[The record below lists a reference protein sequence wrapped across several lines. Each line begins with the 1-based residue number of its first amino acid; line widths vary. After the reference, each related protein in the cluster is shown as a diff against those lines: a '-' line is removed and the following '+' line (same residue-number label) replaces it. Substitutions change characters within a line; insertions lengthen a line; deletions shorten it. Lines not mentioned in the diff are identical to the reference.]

1 MFGSPRTPLPVA
13 VALGALSTVA
23 FYTLIVLPLSG
34 RHEASLP
41 SIAAIT
47 SANAPVGSAN
57 AANDAGSETILDSGV
72 TDEDAGPAVHPFRVA
87 DLASDST
94 VEIKTDTV
102 GHRAMI
108 TALLAAPL
116 SRAQAQRIVN
126 AFEKVRS
133 LGSTQ
138 PKDSFSIAKTKAGGK
153 VVAFEYQSSP
163 IDVWQAVTTDAD
175 GGIDTTAG
183 TGELEA
189 KKLDIQLDKKRVG
202 VGFVVGDDLRASLAK
217 AGLDVSTEKN
227 GDSIVTMLDDALD
240 GHAELADVRSGARL
254 RIVATEERIDGNF
267 VKYGEVDAVEYF
279 AANPKV
285 PPVRTY
291 YSPASKGYFDA
302 KGRQPTHGG
311 WRMPIP
317 LARISSRF
325 NPHRMHPVLH
335 TVMPHNGVDFS
346 APPGTPIYS
355 TAAGTVIVAGD
366 SGPCGNMVKIEHAG
380 GLVSAYCHMSR
391 FAAGLH
397 VGEHVESRQLV
408 GYVGST
414 GRATGPHLHFAIK
427 RGDVFIDPLSLKLD
441 GVRLVPVANR
451 DDFEASRKDLDAAL
465 DAIPLPAAPAFA
477 DVDAG
482 ADGDDTILE
491 TE

>member
-1 MFGSPRTPLPVA
+1 M
-13 VALGALSTVA
+13 
-23 FYTLIVLPLSG
+23 
-34 RHEASLP
+34 
-41 SIAAIT
+41 T
-47 SANAPVGSAN
+47 SAAAPSAEAD
-57 AANDAGSETILDSGV
+57 AAL
-72 TDEDAGPAVHPFRVA
+72 EDAGADAGDVVDAGATAHPFRVA
-87 DLASDST
+87 DLASDSSISI
-94 VEIKTDTV
+94 VNGVV

-108 TALLAAPL
+108 TALLAAPV
-116 SRAQAQRIVN
+116 SRKEAQRIVN
-126 AFEKVRS
+126 AFASVRS
-133 LGSTQ
+133 LGATQ
-138 PKDSFSIAKTKAGGK
+138 PKDTFSIAKQKDGGK

-163 IDVWQAVTTDAD
+163 LDIWVAASPTLTGESD
-175 GGIDTTAG
+175 GGASTS
-183 TGELEA
+183 ELEA
-189 KKLDIQLDKKRVG
+189 KKLDIVLDKKRVG
-202 VGFVVGDDLRASLAK
+202 VGLVVAEDLRASLAK
-217 AGLDVSTEKN
+217 AGLDVDTDKT
-227 GDSIVTMLDDALD
+227 GASIVTMLDDALD
-240 GHAELADVRSGARL
+240 GHAELADIRPGSRL
-254 RIVATEERIDGNF
+254 RIVATEERIEGNF
-267 VKYGEVDAVEYF
+267 VRYGEVDAVEYF
-279 AANPKV
+279 PASAHGV
-285 PPVRTY
+285 PVRTY
-291 YSPASKGYFDA
+291 YSPASRGYFDA

-465 DAIPLPAAPAFA
+465 DAITLPAAPAFA

-482 ADGDDTILE
+482 PDNGDDTILE
-491 TE
+491 SPE

>member
-1 MFGSPRTPLPVA
+1 MFGSARTPLPIA
-13 VALGALSTVA
+13 VLLGALSTVA
-23 FYTLIVLPLSG
+23 FYTLIVVPLSG
-34 RHEASLP
+34 HHDASPP

-47 SANAPVGSAN
+47 SANAPVASAN
-57 AANDAGSETILDSGV
+57 AANDGGMEIGQDSGV
-72 TDEDAGPAVHPFRVA
+72 IDAGPVVHQFRVA
-87 DLASDST
+87 DLATDDT
-94 VEIKTDTV
+94 IEIKTDTV

-126 AFEKVRS
+126 AFERVRS

-138 PKDSFSIAKTKAGGK
+138 PKDSFSIAKTKSGGK
-153 VVAFEYQSSP
+153 VVAFEYQSSKV
-163 IDVWQAVTTDAD
+163 DVWQAVAAD
-175 GGIDTTAG
+175 GDAGVGASVG
-183 TGELEA
+183 TGDLEA
-189 KKLDIQLDKKRVG
+189 KKLEILLDKKRVTA
-202 VGFVVGDDLRASLAK
+202 GFLVGDDLRASLAK
-217 AGLDVSTEKN
+217 SGFDVGTEKN

-240 GHAELADVRSGARL
+240 GHAELADIRPGARL
-254 RIVATEERIDGNF
+254 RIVATEQRIEGTF
-267 VKYGEVDAVEYF
+267 VSYAEVDAVEYF
-279 AANPKV
+279 PASAHAQ
-285 PPVRTY
+285 PVRTY

-317 LARISSRF
+317 FARISSRF

-366 SGPCGNMVKIEHAG
+366 GGPCGNMVKLEHSG

-441 GVRLVPVANR
+441 GVRLVPVQNR
-451 DDFEASRKDLDAAL
+451 DDFEAARKDLDAAL

-482 ADGDDTILE
+482 SDNADDTILE

>member
-1 MFGSPRTPLPVA
+1 M
-13 VALGALSTVA
+13 GALSTVA

-34 RHEASLP
+34 RHQAPLP

-47 SANAPVGSAN
+47 SANAPLADAG
-57 AANDAGSETILDSGV
+57 NDAATETIPDAGAL
-72 TDEDAGPAVHPFRVA
+72 DAGPVAHQFRVA
-87 DLASDST
+87 DLATDT
-94 VEIKTDTV
+94 TIEIKTDTV

-108 TALLAAPL
+108 TALLASSL
-116 SRAQAQRIVN
+116 SRKEAQRIVN

-138 PKDSFSIAKTKAGGK
+138 PKDSFSIAKTKSGAK

-163 IDVWQAVTTDAD
+163 IDVWQAVAAD
-175 GGIDTTAG
+175 GDAGVG

-189 KKLDIQLDKKRVG
+189 KKLEIQLDKKRVA
-202 VGFVVGDDLRASLAK
+202 VGLLVGDDLRSSLAK
-217 AGLDVSTEKN
+217 AGLDVDTDKT
-227 GDSIVTMLDDALD
+227 GASIVTMLDDALD
-240 GHAELADVRSGARL
+240 GHAELADIRPGARL
-254 RIVATEERIDGNF
+254 RIVATEERIEGNF
-267 VKYGEVDAVEYF
+267 VRYGEVDAVEYF
-279 AANPKV
+279 PASAHAQ
-285 PPVRTY
+285 PVRTY

-311 WRMPIP
+311 FRMPIP

-366 SGPCGNMVKIEHAG
+366 GGPCGNMVKIEHAN
-380 GLVSAYCHMSR
+380 GLISAYCHMSR
-391 FAAGLH
+391 FAAGLR
-397 VGEHVESRQLV
+397 VGQHVESRQLV

-427 RGDVFIDPLSLKLD
+427 RGEAFIDPLSLKLD

-451 DDFEASRKDLDAAL
+451 DDFEVARKDLDAAL

-482 ADGDDTILE
+482 ADNGDDTILE
-491 TE
+491 SE

>member
-1 MFGSPRTPLPVA
+1 M
-13 VALGALSTVA
+13 
-23 FYTLIVLPLSG
+23 
-34 RHEASLP
+34 
-41 SIAAIT
+41 
-47 SANAPVGSAN
+47 
-57 AANDAGSETILDSGV
+57 
-72 TDEDAGPAVHPFRVA
+72 A
-87 DLASDST
+87 DLATDNS

-133 LGSTQ
+133 LGVTQ
-138 PKDSFSIAKTKAGGK
+138 PKDSFSIAKTKSGGK

-163 IDVWQAVTTDAD
+163 IDVWQAVPGDGDA
-175 GGIDTTAG
+175 GVG
-183 TGELEA
+183 TGELET
-189 KKLDIQLDKKRVG
+189 KKLEIVLDKKRVTAG
-202 VGFVVGDDLRASLAK
+202 LLVGDDLRASLAK
-217 AGLDVSTEKN
+217 AGLDISTEKN

-240 GHAELADVRSGARL
+240 GHAELADIRPGARL
-254 RIVATEERIDGNF
+254 RIVATEERIEGNF
-267 VKYGEVDAVEYF
+267 VRYGEVDAVEYF
-279 AANPKV
+279 PASAHATPI
-285 PPVRTY
+285 RTY
-291 YSPASKGYFDA
+291 YSPVSKGYFDA

-311 WRMPIP
+311 WRTPIP

-335 TVMPHNGVDFS
+335 VVMPHNGVDFS

-366 SGPCGNMVKIEHAG
+366 GGPCGNMVKIEHSN

-391 FAAGLH
+391 FASGLH
-397 VGEHVESRQLV
+397 SGQHVESRQLI
-408 GYVGST
+408 GYVGQT

-427 RGDVFIDPLSLKLD
+427 RGDAFIDPLSLKLD

-451 DDFEASRKDLDAAL
+451 DEFEASRKDLDAAL
-465 DAIPLPAAPAFA
+465 DAIPLPAAPAFL

-482 ADGDDTILE
+482 ADNGDDTILE

>member
-1 MFGSPRTPLPVA
+1 LFGSPRTPLPIA

-34 RHEASLP
+34 RHQAPLP

-47 SANAPVGSAN
+47 SADAPVASAF
-57 AANDAGSETILDSGV
+57 AVNDAGNETIQDSGIV
-72 TDEDAGPAVHPFRVA
+72 DAGPIAHQFRVA
-87 DLASDST
+87 DLASDDT
-94 VEIKTDTV
+94 IEIKTDTV

-138 PKDSFSIAKTKAGGK
+138 PKDSFSIAKTKSGGK

-163 IDVWQAVTTDAD
+163 IDVWQAVASDGDA
-175 GGIDTTAG
+175 GVG

-189 KKLDIQLDKKRVG
+189 KKLEIVLDRKRVTA
-202 VGFVVGDDLRASLAK
+202 GFLVGDDLRASLAK
-217 AGLDVSTEKN
+217 AGMDISTEKN

-240 GHAELADVRSGARL
+240 GHAELADIRPGARL
-254 RIVATEERIDGNF
+254 RIVATEERIEGNF
-267 VKYGEVDAVEYF
+267 VRYGEVDAVEYF
-279 AANPKV
+279 PASAHAQ
-285 PPVRTY
+285 PVRTY

-366 SGPCGNMVKIEHAG
+366 GGPCGNMVKIEHSN

-427 RGDVFIDPLSLKLD
+427 RGDAFIDPLSLKLD

-465 DAIPLPAAPAFA
+465 DAIPLPAAPAFS

-482 ADGDDTILE
+482 ADNADDTILE

>member
-1 MFGSPRTPLPVA
+1 
-13 VALGALSTVA
+13 LGALSTVA

-34 RHEASLP
+34 RHMAPAPSL
-41 SIAAIT
+41 AAVT
-47 SANAPVGSAN
+47 SANAAD
-57 AANDAGSETILDSGV
+57 AAAIDANDAGNEDGP
-72 TDEDAGPAVHPFRVA
+72 DGGADDAGPAAHLFRVA
-87 DLASDST
+87 DLANDDT
-94 VEIKTDTV
+94 IEIKTDTV

-108 TALLAAPL
+108 SALLAAPL
-116 SRAQAQRIVN
+116 SRKEALRIVS

-138 PKDSFSIAKTKAGGK
+138 PKDTFSIAKTKSGGK
-153 VVAFEYQSSP
+153 VVAFEYESSP
-163 IDVWQAVTTDAD
+163 IDVWQAVAGDAD
-175 GGIDTTAG
+175 GGVG
-183 TGELEA
+183 SGELEA
-189 KKLDIQLDKKRVG
+189 KKLDIQLDKKRVA
-202 VGFVVGDDLRASLAK
+202 VGLLVGDDLRSSLAK
-217 AGLDVSTEKN
+217 AGLDVGTEKN

-240 GHAELADVRSGARL
+240 GHAELADIRPGARL

-279 AANPKV
+279 PASAHAQ
-285 PPVRTY
+285 PVRTY
-291 YSPASKGYFDA
+291 YSPQSKGYFDA

-311 WRMPIP
+311 FRMPIP

-366 SGPCGNMVKIEHAG
+366 GGPCGNMVKIEHAN
-380 GLVSAYCHMSR
+380 GLISAYCHMSR

-397 VGEHVESRQLV
+397 PGQHVESRQLV
-408 GYVGST
+408 GYVGAT

-427 RGDVFIDPLSLKLD
+427 RGDAFIDPLSLKLD

-451 DDFEASRKDLDAAL
+451 DDFEAARKDLDAAL

-482 ADGDDTILE
+482 ADNGDDTILE
-491 TE
+491 SE

>member
-1 MFGSPRTPLPVA
+1 
-13 VALGALSTVA
+13 
-23 FYTLIVLPLSG
+23 
-34 RHEASLP
+34 
-41 SIAAIT
+41 
-47 SANAPVGSAN
+47 
-57 AANDAGSETILDSGV
+57 
-72 TDEDAGPAVHPFRVA
+72 
-87 DLASDST
+87 
-94 VEIKTDTV
+94 
-102 GHRAMI
+102 
-108 TALLAAPL
+108 
-116 SRAQAQRIVN
+116 
-126 AFEKVRS
+126 
-133 LGSTQ
+133 
-138 PKDSFSIAKTKAGGK
+138 
-153 VVAFEYQSSP
+153 
-163 IDVWQAVTTDAD
+163 
-175 GGIDTTAG
+175 
-183 TGELEA
+183 
-189 KKLDIQLDKKRVG
+189 
-202 VGFVVGDDLRASLAK
+202 LRASLAK
-217 AGLDVSTEKN
+217 AGFDVGTEKN

-240 GHAELADVRSGARL
+240 GHAELADIRPGARL
-254 RIVATEERIDGNF
+254 RIVATEERIEGNF
-267 VKYGEVDAVEYF
+267 VRYGEVDAVEYF
-279 AANPKV
+279 PASAHAQ
-285 PPVRTY
+285 PVRTY

-335 TVMPHNGVDFS
+335 TIMPHNGVDFS

-366 SGPCGNMVKIEHAG
+366 GGPCGNMVKIEHSN

-427 RGDVFIDPLSLKLD
+427 RGEAFIDPLSLKLD

-451 DDFEASRKDLDAAL
+451 DDFEAARKDLDAAL
-465 DAIPLPAAPAFA
+465 DAIPLPAAPAFSE
-477 DVDAG
+477 VDAG
-482 ADGDDTILE
+482 TDNGDDTILE